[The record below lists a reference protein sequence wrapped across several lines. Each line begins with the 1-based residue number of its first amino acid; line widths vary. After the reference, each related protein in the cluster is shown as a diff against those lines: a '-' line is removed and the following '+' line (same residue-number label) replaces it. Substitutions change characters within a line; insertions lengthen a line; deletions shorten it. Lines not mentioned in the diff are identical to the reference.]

1 MDLGISQTAPYVAAG
16 RTDIN
21 AQYKKPP
28 ISERSAQKPDEEPP
42 TLVEEI
48 REKGFQAYAEE
59 LKEKKKE
66 ELRAKILGEMG
77 LSEEDLQKMS
87 PELRGQ
93 IEKMIAAEIVKR
105 MTAEGELK
113 RQENGMQGLQKGT
126 KPQTGQHPMALID
139 SAGVGLGPLLAL
151 QEIDAAKNG
160 EKPQTEK
167 STG

>member
-16 RTDIN
+16 RTGVN
-21 AQYKKPP
+21 AQYQPPP

-77 LSEEDLQKMS
+77 LSEEDLQGMS
-87 PELRGQ
+87 AELRGQ

-105 MTAEGELK
+105 MTAEGELN
-113 RQENGMQGLQKGT
+113 RQENGEQGLATGV
-126 KPQTGQHPMALID
+126 KPQTGQPAMALID
-139 SAGVGLGPLLAL
+139 NAGVGLGPLLAL

>member
-1 MDLGISQTAPYVAAG
+1 MYGGYPSPGAATGLQATSKASQEETQPVVSAEEE
-16 RTDIN
+16 
-21 AQYKKPP
+21 KK
-28 ISERSAQKPDEEPP
+28 

-77 LSEEDLQKMS
+77 LSEEDLQSMS
-87 PELRGQ
+87 PEMRGQ
-93 IEKMIAAEIVKR
+93 IEKMIANEIVKR

-126 KPQTGQHPMALID
+126 KPQTGQPTMALID
-139 SAGVGLGPLLAL
+139 NAGVGLGPLLAL

-167 STG
+167 NTG